1 MTPASPSSGRRV
13 RRAGVAVVVGL
24 GLVGPATARAHENT
38 RAYGQLE
45 LGERQAQLTLFARYE
60 DWDQAVG
67 AGRLDGDGDGR
78 LTNTELGVH
87 AATVN
92 RWLADAVAGRA
103 DGRPCPARI
112 ATPTVALRGRDLYL
126 RSLLVFD
133 CDRAIGAFTLRYD
146 LFTRLHPGHR
156 LIASVRAGGSE
167 TTHIFATDPER
178 PAEHTLGGT
187 APAGP
192 LASLIEFVGLGVKHI
207 VIGYDHLLFL
217 LALMLGSASRRQ
229 LLVTVTAFTA
239 AHSLTLAAAILDL
252 VRLPAAV
259 VEPAIALS
267 VVLVAAHNLLAVRDQ
282 GGRLPVVRVLA
293 TFALGLLHGFGF
305 AGVLLEMELGRASLA
320 ATLVGFNLGVELGQL
335 ALVLLSYP
343 VLTWLRRQPFRLPAT
358 RAVSIAILAAGVVW
372 FGGRLP
378 Q

>member
-1 MTPASPSSGRRV
+1 
-13 RRAGVAVVVGL
+13 VALVVGL

-45 LGERQAQLTLFARYE
+45 LGERQAQLILFARYE

-67 AGRLDGDGDGR
+67 AGRLDADGDGR
-78 LTNTELGVH
+78 LTNTELASH

-156 LIASVRAGGSE
+156 LIASVRAGGRE
-167 TTHIFATDPER
+167 TTHIFATDPGR

-207 VIGYDHLLFL
+207 LVGYDHLLFL

-267 VVLVAAHNLLAVRDQ
+267 VVLVAAHNLLADRHQ
-282 GGRLPVVRVLA
+282 GGRLPVARVLA

-305 AGVLLEMELGRASLA
+305 AGVLLELELELGRASLA